1 MKKSDEKKT
10 GRPKGSTT
18 PNAKIMFSVRIR
30 PEIRE
35 AIYTY
40 AERSGIPIPQI
51 VELGM
56 SAYLVAQ
63 GEKTLEE
70 YAATGRIYDGKQSLR
85 FDQYLGFR
93 VEGEL
98 NDTDTSRYV
107 YHVVSDKDNTPATP
121 EVFPTLKDAFN
132 WMQAQR

>member
-1 MKKSDEKKT
+1 
-10 GRPKGSTT
+10 
-18 PNAKIMFSVRIR
+18 
-30 PEIRE
+30 
-35 AIYTY
+35 
-40 AERSGIPIPQI
+40 
-51 VELGM
+51 M

-107 YHVVSDKDNTPATP
+107 YHVVRDKDNIPATP
-121 EVFPTLKDAFN
+121 DVFPTLKAAFN